1 MGVMVMVDV
10 PELPAET
17 VRLVAANVN
26 EPLDE
31 LVEEPTVTT
40 TDPVEP
46 AYVASPE
53 YVASITCDPAVAE
66 EKE

>member
-40 TDPVEP
+40 AVPVEP
-46 AYVASPE
+46 AYVVSPE
-53 YVASITCDPAVAE
+53 YVASITCDPAVVE

>member
-1 MGVMVMVDV
+1 MVMVDV
-10 PELPAET
+10 PALPADT
-17 VRLVAANVN
+17 VKLVAAKVN
-26 EPLDE
+26 EPVVE
-31 LVEEPTVTT
+31 LVEDPTVTT
-40 TDPVEP
+40 KDPVEP